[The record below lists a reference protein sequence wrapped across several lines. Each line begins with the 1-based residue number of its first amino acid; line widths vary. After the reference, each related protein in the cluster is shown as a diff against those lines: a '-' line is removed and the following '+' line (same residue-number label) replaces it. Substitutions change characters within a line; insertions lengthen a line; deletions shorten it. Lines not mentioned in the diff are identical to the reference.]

1 MQLLQRQ
8 LWLSFQS
15 NFFKYELF
23 GLIIVVQMLR
33 SPAHDGVGF
42 FLYQYWAAFS
52 CFSIKSRS
60 LLSLY
65 KITVYK

>member
-23 GLIIVVQMLR
+23 GLIIVVQMLK
-33 SPAHDGVGF
+33 SPAHDGVGLF
-42 FLYQYWAAFS
+42 F
-52 CFSIKSRS
+52 
-60 LLSLY
+60 
-65 KITVYK
+65 VYLFG